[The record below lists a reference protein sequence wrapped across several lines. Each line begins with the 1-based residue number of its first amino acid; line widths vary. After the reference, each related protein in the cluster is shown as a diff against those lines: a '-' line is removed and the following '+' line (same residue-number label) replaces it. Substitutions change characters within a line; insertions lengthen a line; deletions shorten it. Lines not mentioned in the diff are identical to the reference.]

1 MTHRTMAERIERSRQ
16 RATRRETLLI
26 LLNRADRLSA
36 AEATRL
42 AEHARAELAEAD
54 ELRRTVQG
62 QQRAMQDAITRTRA
76 AEAAI
81 VEVEAER
88 DQAWAALE
96 RARSLPQTP
105 QVQVRIYG
113 MPGQEDYNRGWS
125 SAISAIR
132 AALDEHQEQP

>member
-1 MTHRTMAERIERSRQ
+1 MSPRPMAERVARARA

-36 AEATRL
+36 AEAARL
-42 AEHARAELAEAD
+42 AKYARAELAEAD

-62 QQRAMQDAITRTRA
+62 QQRAMQDAIARTRA

-88 DQAWAALE
+88 NQARAALE
-96 RARSLPQTP
+96 RVRGELTAINRDVHGKNPYALAGLRTAAAR
-105 QVQVRIYG
+105 
-113 MPGQEDYNRGWS
+113 
-125 SAISAIR
+125 IR